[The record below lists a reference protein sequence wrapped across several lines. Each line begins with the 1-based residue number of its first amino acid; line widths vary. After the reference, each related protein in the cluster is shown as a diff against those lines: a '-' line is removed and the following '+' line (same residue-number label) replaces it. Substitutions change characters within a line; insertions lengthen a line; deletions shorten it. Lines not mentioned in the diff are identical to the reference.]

1 MGLKCKAVPI
11 ATVMLGALAMHAS
24 AAENKAAA
32 PAIFFDDFSY
42 ADDAALASN
51 GWIVR
56 DKAGL
61 PGIGGARWGAGSLQL
76 IDDPHKAS
84 NRLARMTAHTDG
96 TGANTQ
102 QAQLCHQRKY
112 LEGTYAARVRFSDE
126 PASGPDGDGVVQS
139 FYVISPLKF
148 GFDPE
153 YSELDFE
160 YLPNGG
166 WDEPRT
172 RLYATSWQT
181 VQLEPWDAHRQFHQ
195 DFQSSKGW
203 HTLVFQVADNNIHYF
218 VDGKPFAHHGGRVY
232 PAVPMSINFNLWF
245 INQGT
250 LPGNRTPREYQQD
263 IDWVF
268 HAKGKVLSP
277 QQVEA
282 EVRKLRKQGKAH
294 VDTVPAA
301 QPPLPSSCDF

>member
-11 ATVMLGALAMHAS
+11 AAAMLGALAMHAY
-24 AAENKAAA
+24 AAEKKAS
-32 PAIFFDDFSY
+32 PAEVFFDDFNY
-42 ADDAALASN
+42 PDAAALAAN

-61 PGIGGARWGAGSLQL
+61 PGIESARWGAGSVQL
-76 IDDPHKAS
+76 IDDARMPD
-84 NRLARMTAHTDG
+84 NRLARMSARTDG

-139 FYVISPLKF
+139 FYAISPLKF
-148 GFDPE
+148 GFDPD

-166 WDEPRT
+166 WGEPRT

-181 VQLEPWDAHRQFHQ
+181 VQLEPWDAHRQFHEN
-195 DFQSSKGW
+195 FQSSSGW

-250 LPGNRTPREYQQD
+250 LPANSTPREYQQD

-268 HAKGKVLSP
+268 HARGKVLSP
-277 QQVEA
+277 KQVEA
-282 EVRKLRKQGKAH
+282 EVLKFRQQGKAH

-301 QPPLPSSCDF
+301 QPPLPSTCDF